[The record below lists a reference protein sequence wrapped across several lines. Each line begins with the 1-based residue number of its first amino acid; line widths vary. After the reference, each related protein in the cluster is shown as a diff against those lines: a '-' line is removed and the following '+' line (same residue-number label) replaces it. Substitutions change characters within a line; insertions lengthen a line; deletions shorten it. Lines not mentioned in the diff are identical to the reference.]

1 VDVFSPFLWKW
12 MVIYAAIIVVV
23 GQLCWLAGLM
33 KATPTELNLASL
45 LNPILAIIMAYVILG
60 EIPTLAQYLGGSL
73 LLVGVIISFIG
84 NSYQSKINR
93 ESNKSSAIE
102 KMDTP
107 TGFRGI

>member
-1 VDVFSPFLWKW
+1 
-12 MVIYAAIIVVV
+12 
-23 GQLCWLAGLM
+23 
-33 KATPTELNLASL
+33 
-45 LNPILAIIMAYVILG
+45 MAYVILG